1 MSAELRLLGTCYAVS
16 EASQPIQFASRRE
29 KELLAALAIDQ
40 GRPVARDKILDRIWG
55 RDDFSARKALNT
67 SLWRLRGAIRDAGG
81 EPENWIVSDTD
92 NLMLPDDTGPW
103 VDVVNLLKLDDPES
117 LDLADQWQ
125 LAETCQGFFLP
136 EAQGS
141 WLEDVRRVVE
151 ARQARLLTALVEG
164 LERVEDNVRLRQ
176 AAERL
181 LLIDPFE
188 ERGWQALI
196 AVQLEAG
203 NRAQAVKL
211 YKELEIKLTEELG
224 VDPAPETQ
232 ALLAQVERQKQ
243 SSSFTAVQEDIRAI
257 SKRIATLQGVLNDTL
272 QELRSLTDQLTD
284 A

>member
-16 EASQPIQFASRRE
+16 ETAQPIQFASRRE

-92 NLMLPDDTGPW
+92 NLMLPGDTGPW

-141 WLEDVRRVVE
+141 WLDDVRRVVE

-181 LLIDPFE
+181 LLVDPFE

-211 YKELEIKLTEELG
+211 YKELEIKLAKELG

-232 ALLAQVERQKQ
+232 ALLAQVERQNQ
-243 SSSFTAVQEDIRAI
+243 SSSFTAVQDEIRAI

>member
-16 EASQPIQFASRRE
+16 EAAQPIQFASRRE

-141 WLEDVRRVVE
+141 WLDDVRRVVE

-164 LERVEDNVRLRQ
+164 LERAEDNVRLRQ

-224 VDPAPETQ
+224 VDPAPATQ
-232 ALLAQVERQKQ
+232 ALLSQVERQKQ

>member
-81 EPENWIVSDTD
+81 EPDNWIVSDTD

-224 VDPAPETQ
+224 VDPAPETR
-232 ALLAQVERQKQ
+232 ALLAQIERQHQ
-243 SSSFTAVQEDIRAI
+243 SSSFTAVQDDIRAI

>member
-16 EASQPIQFASRRE
+16 EAAQPIQFASRRE

-141 WLEDVRRVVE
+141 WLDDVRRVVE

-164 LERVEDNVRLRQ
+164 LERAEDNVRLRQ

-232 ALLAQVERQKQ
+232 ALLSQVERQKQ